1 MREFKYVSSKEAA
14 LHKEKIIFLIKAV
27 QKEAKPY
34 FTFRFDFM
42 KLQAYLVY
50 SFLHPFSE

>member
-1 MREFKYVSSKEAA
+1 MREFKYVSRKEAA
-14 LHKEKIIFLIKAV
+14 LHKEKIISLIKAV